1 MSTTVAPA
9 LEELE
14 AAVGSGALLT
24 SDEDLREFRDP
35 FAHATWDDY
44 TAAAVVMPETVEAVQ
59 EVVGSTTRH
68 KLPLWTDGQG
78 RNNGPAGP
86 AAQAGGSVILS
97 LRNMN
102 RVLEIDEECAY
113 AVAEH
118 GVR

>member
-1 MSTTVAPA
+1 MSTTGSPA

-44 TAAAVVMPETVEAVQ
+44 TAAAVVMPDTVEAVQ
-59 EVVGSTTRH
+59 EVVRIANRH
-68 KLPLWTDGQG
+68 ELSLWTHGQG
-78 RNNGPAGP
+78 RNNGYGGP
-86 AAQAGGSVILS
+86 APRVDGSVIVG
-97 LRNMN
+97 LRNMS

-113 AVAEH
+113 AVGEP
-118 GVR
+118 G